1 MLNKEVSLKK
11 FDLAKRLV
19 YGEVLV
25 PDVEDSQGDVVS
37 AEEIEKAAHEY
48 LRDFRL
54 VGDSHAALAPA
65 EVVES
70 YIAPADFTPEG
81 GELIRKG
88 SWVMVVKI
96 HSDELWEEVKNGG
109 YTGFSIGGEAYRD
122 PA

>member
-1 MLNKEVSLKK
+1 MINKEVLLKN
-11 FDLAKRLV
+11 LSSERRLV

-37 AEEIEKAAHEY
+37 PEEIEKAAHEY
-48 LRDFRL
+48 LRNFRL
-54 VGDSHAALAPA
+54 VGDTHETLAPA

-70 YIAPADFTPEG
+70 YIAPVDFTPEG
-81 GELIRKG
+81 GDLIRKG

-96 HSDELWEEVKNGG
+96 HSDEMWEEVKKGE

-122 PA
+122 PE

>member
-1 MLNKEVSLKK
+1 MNKEVLLKNFSSEK
-11 FDLAKRLV
+11 KLV

-25 PDVEDSQGDVVS
+25 PDVEDSQGDLVS

-48 LRDFRL
+48 LRNFRL
-54 VGDSHAALAPA
+54 VGDTHETLAPA

-70 YIAPADFTPEG
+70 YIAPVDFTPES
-81 GELIRKG
+81 GEPIRKG

-96 HSDELWEEVKNGG
+96 QSDELWEEVRKGG

-122 PA
+122 PT